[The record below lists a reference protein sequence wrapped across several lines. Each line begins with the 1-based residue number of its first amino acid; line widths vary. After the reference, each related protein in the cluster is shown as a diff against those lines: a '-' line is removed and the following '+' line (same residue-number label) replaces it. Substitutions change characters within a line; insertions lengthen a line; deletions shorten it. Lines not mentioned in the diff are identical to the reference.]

1 MMDSSASLLW
11 GLLFGS
17 IGMGYLVYGKK
28 QQRGIALL
36 SGIALIVFPYFVTS
50 WVFIVL
56 IGIVL
61 MALPYFIRY

>member
-1 MMDSSASLLW
+1 MDSSAPLLW

-17 IGMGYLVYGKK
+17 IGMGYFVYGKR
-28 QQRGIALL
+28 QGRGIALV
-36 SGIALIVFPYFVTS
+36 SGIALMVFPYFFTS
-50 WVFIVL
+50 WFLIVL

>member
-1 MMDSSASLLW
+1 MDSSTSLLW

-17 IGMGYLVYGKK
+17 IGMGYFVYGKR
-28 QQRGIALL
+28 QRRGIALL
-36 SGIALIVFPYFVTS
+36 SGIVLIVFPYFVSS
-50 WVFIVL
+50 WYLIIL